1 MNNTFDIKRF
11 WKYLVYDLT
20 NAKNNCGLTLLLL
33 GAMPVFMFFFYEL
46 FSFIG
51 TGSFSSVSLG
61 AKIPSIVTAF
71 VIAALFFPAKHYG
84 QITGKKEGSA
94 WILLPASK
102 LEKWFSMLLVTCVV
116 VPAFMLAETAAC
128 EGLLGL
134 IFPNTYGEM
143 TIAGMAGGLNMAW
156 NEMSIGD
163 NVTLFMSWPYTLY
176 LAWCFTILVF
186 TLGSIYFKKS
196 KIGKTFLALFL
207 ISLALSVIVAAVVR
221 IVAGADFDLQLTPAD
236 LSQEGFIRLARTV
249 QYVMYALEF
258 ALVDFL
264 LYRRIKTIKQ

>member
-11 WKYLVYDLT
+11 WKYFVYDLT
-20 NAKNNCGLTLLLL
+20 NAKNNCGLTLLIL
-33 GAMPVFMFFFYEL
+33 GGMPVFMFFFYEL

-51 TGSFSSVSLG
+51 AGSFSPVHLG
-61 AKIPSIVTAF
+61 AKIPSIITAF
-71 VIAALFFPAKHYG
+71 AVAALYFPAKHYG
-84 QITGKKEGSA
+84 LITDKKAGSS

-143 TIAGMAGGLNMAW
+143 TIAGMAGGLNTAW
-156 NEMSIGD
+156 NELSIDGGI
-163 NVTLFMSWPYTLY
+163 TLLMSWPYTLY

-186 TLGSIYFKKS
+186 TLGSICFKKS

-207 ISLALSVIVAAVVR
+207 LSLALSIIVAAGVR
-221 IVAGADFDLQLTPAD
+221 IFAGAGFEMHIDVDD
-236 LSQEGFIRLARTV
+236 ISDEGFLRILKTV
-249 QYVMYALEF
+249 QYAMYVIEF

-264 LYRRIKTIKQ
+264 LYHRIKTIKQ

>member
-11 WKYLVYDLT
+11 WKYFVYDLT

-51 TGSFSSVSLG
+51 AGSFSPVHMG
-61 AKIPSIVTAF
+61 AKIPSIITAF

-102 LEKWFSMLLVTCVV
+102 LEKWFSMLLVTCVA
-116 VPAFMLAETAAC
+116 VPAFLLAETAAC
-128 EGLLGL
+128 EGLLSL

-143 TIAGMAGGLNMAW
+143 TIVGISGGLNMAW

-163 NVTLFMSWPYTLY
+163 HVTLFMSWPYTLY

-249 QYVMYALEF
+249 QYVMYTIQF